1 MVVRGLEKVLGY
13 VVVVLRIQFFPTF
26 QVSFLAA
33 MVPSSPLQ
41 LLHMEVETLQGLVVE
56 MEREAQ
62 GEVVV
67 VLDLVVTLL
76 VSLYI
81 FFLPSLLFF
90 LFLGADL
97 QPVHVVH
104 LGDLLLDGL
113 EVLHAVIS
121 A

>member
-1 MVVRGLEKVLGY
+1 
-13 VVVVLRIQFFPTF
+13 
-26 QVSFLAA
+26 

-41 LLHMEVETLQGLVVE
+41 LLHVEVETLQGLVV
-56 MEREAQ
+56 EREAQ

-67 VLDLVVTLL
+67 VLDLVVTLQ

-81 FFLPSLLFF
+81 SFYPSLLFF
-90 LFLGADL
+90 IVLGVDL

-113 EVLHAVIS
+113 EVLHAVVS

>member
-1 MVVRGLEKVLGY
+1 MTELAETRKPG
-13 VVVVLRIQFFPTF
+13 
-26 QVSFLAA
+26 FLAT

-41 LLHMEVETLQGLVVE
+41 LLHVEVETLQGLVV
-56 MEREAQ
+56 EREAQ

-67 VLDLVVTLL
+67 VLDLVVTLQ

-81 FFLPSLLFF
+81 SFYPSLLFF
-90 LFLGADL
+90 FVLGVDL

>member
-1 MVVRGLEKVLGY
+1 
-13 VVVVLRIQFFPTF
+13 
-26 QVSFLAA
+26 

-41 LLHMEVETLQGLVVE
+41 LLHVEVETLQGLVV
-56 MEREAQ
+56 EREAQ

-67 VLDLVVTLL
+67 VLDLVVTLQ

-81 FFLPSLLFF
+81 SFYPSLLFF
-90 LFLGADL
+90 IVLGVDL

>member
-1 MVVRGLEKVLGY
+1 MTELAETRKPG
-13 VVVVLRIQFFPTF
+13 
-26 QVSFLAA
+26 FLAT

-41 LLHMEVETLQGLVVE
+41 LLHVEVETLQGLVV
-56 MEREAQ
+56 EREAQ

-67 VLDLVVTLL
+67 VLDLVVTLQ

-81 FFLPSLLFF
+81 SFYPSLLFF
-90 LFLGADL
+90 IVLGVDL